1 MRHDKVGHF
10 TNAEQDATTAT
21 ERRSGKVEH
30 AEPERLA
37 GQPVSDQA
45 VRCGGSIGD
54 DLRLTVHVHSER
66 ANRCWCCPGIGAAGA
81 VGEVADRIAELLAGG
96 PPEGDGLVLAG
107 LAGGGSSV
115 LIWVLRLASTAA
127 RARVSWALAAPCPP
141 VAPRGADV
149 SRW

>member
-10 TNAEQDATTAT
+10 TNAEQDAATAT

-54 DLRLTVHVHSER
+54 DLRLTYTFTASER
-66 ANRCWCCPGIGAAGA
+66 TAAGA
-81 VGEVADRIAELLAGG
+81 AQGLARREPSAKLQTASRSCLLAAHG
-96 PPEGDGLVLAG
+96 
-107 LAGGGSSV
+107 
-115 LIWVLRLASTAA
+115 R
-127 RARVSWALAAPCPP
+127 
-141 VAPRGADV
+141 
-149 SRW
+149 